1 MAIFLRFGS
10 VWNRMYH
17 TQYTIALQKKHFV
30 VRLFFLTTLFFHSGL
45 RSSARNIFIASL
57 ALADLILCVFNM
69 PLTLILTLTK
79 SWPFYSDSW
88 IFCKSILTLQA
99 VTVFLSSFLITLI
112 ALDRRHF
119 ILNPSKKQ
127 VSTHQHISRNHNHLY
142 RNYT

>member
-1 MAIFLRFGS
+1 
-10 VWNRMYH
+10 
-17 TQYTIALQKKHFV
+17 
-30 VRLFFLTTLFFHSGL
+30 
-45 RSSARNIFIASL
+45 
-57 ALADLILCVFNM
+57 M

-127 VSTHQHISRNHNHLY
+127 VHINDKSRKHNHLY
-142 RNYT
+142 KTILRFFLN